1 MKQKEFKR
9 IYKPRWLQ
17 IDMARHSL
25 GIKILEIADSR
36 TDNESGQICL
46 LNDRV
51 SQYGKIT

>member
-51 SQYGKIT
+51 LRYGKIT